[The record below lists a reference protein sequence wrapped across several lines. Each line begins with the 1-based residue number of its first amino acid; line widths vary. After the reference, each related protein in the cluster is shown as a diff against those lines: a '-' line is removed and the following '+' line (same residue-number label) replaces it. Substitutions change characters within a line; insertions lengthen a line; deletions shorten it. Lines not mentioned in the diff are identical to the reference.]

1 MAAGPAAAGGPDAS
15 TASWLSSAAPAAG
28 PVVLGAD
35 LGTSTAKAAAYL
47 ADGTRLAGAEV
58 GIPAAVG
65 APERAE
71 QDPDELVA
79 ALAEAVR
86 RTVADLRRDGRS
98 PDAIGLSG
106 AMHSLLGVDGSGR
119 PLTPVLTWA
128 DRRAVGAV
136 RALAQDPDAVGL
148 PARTGTPLA
157 PMSPLAKLRAIA
169 DGDPAT
175 AAAVSRWCSAKEY
188 AILRWFGEAV
198 VDPSTA
204 SATGLLDVRT
214 LAWDP
219 VALRLAGI
227 DAARL
232 STPVP
237 ATTTLR
243 GMDAAAA
250 EALGVGVDVP
260 VVLGGADGCL
270 APLGTGAVSHGLGSL
285 TVGTSG
291 AVRRLIDRPATDAA
305 GRLFCYALD
314 GRRWVVGG
322 PISNGGLVLRWLRER
337 LLDLGGDADAYDRI
351 DDLVAG
357 VPAGAGGVL
366 AVPALAGER
375 APRWDLDAR
384 AAVVGLTA
392 AHGRE
397 HVARALLEGVAH
409 ALAAVAA
416 LLVAEGHPVAA
427 FRADG
432 GFLESR
438 VWPQIVADVV
448 GVPLELT
455 TERDGPVR
463 GAALLAMEALGLG
476 DAVELSQRSAAVAG
490 RLEPDP
496 ATAAAHAEHGRRFAR
511 LRELLAEF

>member
-1 MAAGPAAAGGPDAS
+1 MTRVRTADGRRAAARAGS
-15 TASWLSSAAPAAG
+15 G

-58 GIPAAVG
+58 AVPAATG

-71 QDPDELVA
+71 QDPDGLVA

-86 RTVADLRRDGRS
+86 RTVAELQQDGRS
-98 PDAIGLSG
+98 PDAIALSG
-106 AMHSLLGVDGSGR
+106 AMHSLLGVDASGR

-128 DRRAVGAV
+128 DRRAVGTV
-136 RALAQDPDAVGL
+136 RALATDPEALGL

-157 PMSPLAKLRAIA
+157 PMSPLAKIRSIT
-169 DGDPAT
+169 DTDPAT
-175 AAAVSRWCSAKEY
+175 ASAVARWCSAKEY
-188 AILRWFGEAV
+188 VVLRWFGEAV

-204 SATGLLDVRT
+204 SSTGLLNVRT
-214 LAWDP
+214 LEWDP

-237 ATTTLR
+237 ATTALR
-243 GMDAAAA
+243 GMNPTAAA
-250 EALGVGVDVP
+250 ALGVGVDLP
-260 VVLGGADGCL
+260 VVIGGADGCL
-270 APLGTGAVSHGLGSL
+270 APLGAGAVSDGLGSL
-285 TVGTSG
+285 TIGTSG
-291 AVRRLIDRPATDAA
+291 AVRVLVDHPSTDPG

-314 GRRWVVGG
+314 ARRWVVGG
-322 PISNGGLVLRWLRER
+322 PISNGGLVLRWLRDR
-337 LLDLGGDADAYDRI
+337 LLDLGADADAYDRI

-357 VPAGAGGVL
+357 VPAGADGVL

-384 AAVVGLTA
+384 AAVIGLTA

-409 ALAAVAA
+409 ALAAVAV
-416 LLVAEGHPVAA
+416 LLVEAGHRVAA

-438 VWPQIVADVV
+438 VWPQIVADVL

-476 DAVELSQRSAAVAG
+476 DAVELSQRSTTVAG

-496 ATAAAHAEHGRRFAR
+496 ATATVHAEHGRRFTR
-511 LRELLAEF
+511 LRELLAES